1 MFGSTSPASNA
12 ASNAVSQPTHHC
24 TSRRVTKP
32 GKRLGAL
39 NLDKLRLTILALA
52 VTLFVSACSENK
64 SVADSAPEQST
75 ASLGATEQRN
85 YPEPPPPMTSSTQI
99 LSGGWLLSGD
109 GSKPQFDAIVVIRD
123 GVIVGVGKR
132 GTIDVPADSVGV
144 DASGKWILPGNTT
157 RLTAAFGERKHDA
170 PTQFSS
176 SQLPAIS
183 VGRSA
188 DLVLLNSNPLTDPQ
202 ALNDVHAIVSKGQVE
217 VQIKVKDTD
226 PS

>member
-1 MFGSTSPASNA
+1 MFGSANPASK
-12 ASNAVSQPTHHC
+12 PTHQC
-24 TSRRVTKP
+24 PVRQMASPSRR
-32 GKRLGAL
+32 LSAL
-39 NLDKLRLTILALA
+39 SLDKLRLTILALA
-52 VTLFVSACSENK
+52 MTLFVGACSEP
-64 SVADSAPEQST
+64 DSASEQNT
-75 ASLGATEQRN
+75 ATPSATEPRN
-85 YPEPPPPMTSSTQI
+85 YPEPPAPMTSSTQI

-123 GVIVGVGKR
+123 GVIVGMGKR

-144 DASGKWILPGNTT
+144 DASGKWILPGNST
-157 RLTAAFGERKHDA
+157 LLNAAFGDRKHDA

-217 VQIKVKDTD
+217 VQPEIEGSD